1 MPVDATG
8 TAVDGASSRSTR
20 AAVLLSDVF
29 APPWVMLATQLVVAW
44 HVTSS
49 TAQALRWAVL
59 TGMFTA
65 VVPYAFVLLGVRLGR
80 WSDRHIRV
88 RHQRLVPTLF
98 GLSTCLLGLVLL
110 NVWGAPVQLLVV
122 LVAIIA
128 SIPPFVLINVWWK
141 ISIHAGCMG
150 GSLVVLTDILGA
162 PAAVAG
168 AAVLP
173 LTSWARVRLRDHT
186 TGQVI
191 AGALLGAVVVASV
204 YLPLR

>member
-1 MPVDATG
+1 MV
-8 TAVDGASSRSTR
+8 
-20 AAVLLSDVF
+20 LSDVF

-49 TAQALRWAVL
+49 AAQALRWAVL

-80 WSDRHIRV
+80 WSDRHIRL
-88 RHQRLVPTLF
+88 RHQRLVPILF
-98 GLSTCLLGLVLL
+98 GLSTSVLGLLL
-110 NVWGAPVQLLVV
+110 LRTWAAPTQLLVV

-141 ISIHAGCMG
+141 ISVHAGCMG
-150 GSLVVLTDILGA
+150 GSLVVLTDVLGA
-162 PAAVAG
+162 PAALVG
-168 AAVLP
+168 AVVIT
-173 LTSWARVRLRDHT
+173 LTCWARVRLRDHT

-191 AGALLGAVVVASV
+191 VGALLGAVIVAGV
-204 YLPLR
+204 YVPLH